1 MNPNQLTTGL
11 QTVQQELTCPL
22 CGNMGITTSWKSDV
36 FNYGS
41 GESAAELT
49 VDVPVRRCE
58 DCDFEY
64 LDDEAERLKH
74 EVVCRHLGVLS
85 PNEIRHIRNGFG
97 MTRAKF
103 AQVTGFGEASLN
115 RWENGL
121 NIQTY
126 AYDRYLR
133 LLAVHPSNIRDIER
147 FANLASSPQFEVPS
161 EKKFRVLNVTD
172 SIRKEQEYFHL
183 HKEQGYFQLHKAA

>member
-22 CGNMGITTSWKSDV
+22 CGNVGITISWNTDV

-41 GESAAELT
+41 GESMVELT
-49 VDVPVRRCE
+49 VNVPVRRCE

-74 EVVCRHLGVLS
+74 GEVCQHLGVLR
-85 PNEIRHIRNGFG
+85 PDEIRHIRKGFD

-121 NIQTY
+121 TIQTY

-133 LLAVHPSNIRDIER
+133 LLAAHPSNIRDIER
-147 FANLASSPQFEVPS
+147 FANLVPS
-161 EKKFRVLNVTD
+161 RQSDAPSGNRFRVLNVTPNLLKERD
-172 SIRKEQEYFHL
+172 S
-183 HKEQGYFQLHKAA
+183 FQLHKVA

>member
-1 MNPNQLTTGL
+1 MNPNQLTTRL

-22 CGNMGITTSWKSDV
+22 CGNTDITKSWKPDV

-41 GESAAELT
+41 GESMVKLT

-58 DCDFEY
+58 ACDFEY

-74 EVVCRHLGVLS
+74 EVVCRYLGVLS
-85 PNEIRHIRNGFG
+85 PDKILRIRKGFG
-97 MTRAKF
+97 MTQLEF
-103 AQVTGFGEASLN
+103 ARVTGLGVASLN

-121 NIQTY
+121 TIQTH

-133 LLAVHPSNIRDIER
+133 LLAAHPKNIRDIES
-147 FANLASSPQFEVPS
+147 FANPAPSTQFETTFVNQ
-161 EKKFRVLNVTD
+161 FRVLKVTQNLLQ
-172 SIRKEQEYFHL
+172 EQNS
-183 HKEQGYFQLHKAA
+183 FQLYMAV

>member
-1 MNPNQLTTGL
+1 MNPNQLTVRL
-11 QTVQQELTCPL
+11 QTAQQELTCPL
-22 CGNMGITTSWKSDV
+22 CGNTGITTSWNPDV

-41 GESAAELT
+41 GESTVELT

-74 EVVCRHLGVLS
+74 EAVCRHLGVLS
-85 PNEIRHIRNGFG
+85 PDEIRSIRKGFG
-97 MTRAKF
+97 MTQADF
-103 AQVTGFGEASLN
+103 AQVTGIGVASLN

-121 NIQTY
+121 TIQTH

-147 FANLASSPQFEVPS
+147 FANPAPSPQFEISPVS
-161 EKKFRVLNVTD
+161 RFRALKMTPNLL
-172 SIRKEQEYFHL
+172 KEQEYF
-183 HKEQGYFQLHKAA
+183 QLHRVA

>member
-1 MNPNQLTTGL
+1 MNPNQSTTGL
-11 QTVQQELTCPL
+11 RTVQQELTCPL
-22 CGNMGITTSWKSDV
+22 CGNAGITTSWKPDV

-41 GESAAELT
+41 GESMAELT

-58 DCDFEY
+58 DCDLEY

-74 EVVCRHLGVLS
+74 GAVCRHLGVLT
-85 PNEIRHIRNGFG
+85 PDEIRHIRKGFS
-97 MTRAKF
+97 MTRTKF

-121 NIQTY
+121 TIQTH

-133 LLAVHPSNIRDIER
+133 LLAAHPSNIQYIEK
-147 FANLASSPQFEVPS
+147 LAHTVTPPQSEAPS
-161 EKKFRVLNVTD
+161 VYRFRVLKMTPNLL
-172 SIRKEQEYFHL
+172 KEQEC
-183 HKEQGYFQLHKAA
+183 FQLHKIA

>member
-1 MNPNQLTTGL
+1 MNPEMNLEMNPDLSTIGL
-11 QTVQQELTCPL
+11 QTVQHELTCPL
-22 CGNMGITTSWKSDV
+22 CDNAEITTSWNPDV

-41 GESAAELT
+41 GESMVKLI

-58 DCDFEY
+58 GCDFEY

-74 EVVCRHLGVLS
+74 GAVCRHLGVLS
-85 PNEIRHIRNGFG
+85 PDEIRHLRKGFG

-103 AQVTGFGEASLN
+103 AQVTGIGEASLN

-121 NIQTY
+121 TIQTH

-133 LLAVHPSNIRDIER
+133 LLAAHPSNIRHVEII
-147 FANLASSPQFEVPS
+147 AHHATSSQSEVS
-161 EKKFRVLNVTD
+161 SSNRFRVLKMTPNLL
-172 SIRKEQEYFHL
+172 KERESFHL
-183 HKEQGYFQLHKAA
+183 YKVA

>member
-1 MNPNQLTTGL
+1 MNPNQLTTRL
-11 QTVQQELTCPL
+11 QTVQQELACPL
-22 CGNMGITTSWKSDV
+22 CGNTGITTSWNPDV

-41 GESAAELT
+41 GESTVELT

-74 EVVCRHLGVLS
+74 EAVCWHLGVLS
-85 PNEIRHIRNGFG
+85 PDEIRHIRKGFD
-97 MTRAKF
+97 MTQAEF
-103 AQVTGFGEASLN
+103 AQVTGIGVASLN

-121 NIQTY
+121 TIQTH

-147 FANLASSPQFEVPS
+147 LAILSSSPGS
-161 EKKFRVLNVTD
+161 EISSGKRFRVLNVTD
-172 SIRKEQEYFHL
+172 NILKEQESFKL
-183 HKEQGYFQLHKAA
+183 RKAA

>member
-1 MNPNQLTTGL
+1 MNPNQLTTRL
-11 QTVQQELTCPL
+11 QTAQQELTCPL
-22 CGNMGITTSWKSDV
+22 CGNTGITTSWNPDV

-41 GESAAELT
+41 GESIVELT

-74 EVVCRHLGVLS
+74 ETVCRHLGVLS
-85 PNEIRHIRNGFG
+85 PDEIRSIRKGFG
-97 MTRAKF
+97 MTQVDF
-103 AQVTGFGEASLN
+103 AQVTGIGIASLN

-121 NIQTY
+121 TIQTH

-133 LLAVHPSNIRDIER
+133 LLAAHPSNIRDIEK
-147 FANLASSPQFEVPS
+147 LTILSSSPES
-161 EKKFRVLNVTD
+161 GISSGKKFRVLNVTD
-172 SIRKEQEYFHL
+172 NIRKEQESFKL
-183 HKEQGYFQLHKAA
+183 RMAA

>member
-1 MNPNQLTTGL
+1 MNPNQSTIGL

-22 CGNMGITTSWKSDV
+22 CGNAGITTSWNPDV

-41 GESAAELT
+41 GESMVELT
-49 VDVPVRRCE
+49 VDVPVRRCKS
-58 DCDFEY
+58 CDIEY

-74 EVVCRHLGVLS
+74 GAVCRHLGVLS
-85 PNEIRHIRNGFG
+85 PDEIRHIRKGFG

-121 NIQTY
+121 TIQTY

-133 LLAVHPSNIRDIER
+133 LLVAHPSNIRDIER
-147 FANLASSPQFEVPS
+147 FANLVPS
-161 EKKFRVLNVTD
+161 LQSDATSGNQFRVLKVTQ
-172 SIRKEQEYFHL
+172 SILKEQES
-183 HKEQGYFQLHKAA
+183 FQLRKAA